1 MKNTGIVILC
11 CILAVAFLPLV
22 NKKDVKIL
30 NENYIVSVFN
40 TEKGKIEETSLEEYV
55 LKVLE
60 KEMPPTYELEALKA
74 QAIAIRTYTMR
85 KKDTTVPQHNGA
97 EVCTD
102 YKHCMA
108 YAYDEKEL
116 WGDKT
121 EEYIK
126 IYKKAVD
133 ETKGIILT
141 YEEKPAATFFFA
153 ISGGNTQ
160 NCSDV
165 WGSDLPY
172 LKSVNS
178 EVDKTVTGYETKV
191 RFTLNELNKKLGVD
205 FSENFQTEYFPS
217 GYVKSITFDSKTIK
231 GEEIRSL
238 LELRSSCFEIV
249 KEGEEYVFKVYGYG
263 HGVGMSQQG
272 ANQMA
277 KQGKTYLEILNHYYN
292 GTVSEKLAV

>member
-249 KEGEEYVFKVYGYG
+249 KEGEEFVFKVYGYG